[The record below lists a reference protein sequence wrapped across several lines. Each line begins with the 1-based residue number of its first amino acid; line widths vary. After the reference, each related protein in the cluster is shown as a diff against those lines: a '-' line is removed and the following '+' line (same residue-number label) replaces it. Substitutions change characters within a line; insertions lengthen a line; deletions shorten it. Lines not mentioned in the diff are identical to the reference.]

1 MANEII
7 LVVDDNPEIVR
18 FLKQYVL
25 VPAGYHVLTA
35 SDGQN
40 GLELAIQSRPD
51 LIMLD
56 MTMPRLSGIEMLI
69 SLRKS
74 AFQCP
79 VIFMTV
85 HGSENI
91 AVEAFRLGVRD
102 YMIKPFTVDEVR
114 QAVDRALNEVRL
126 AREKEELSRN
136 LLASETVQQTV
147 ITLAHYINNH
157 LTVLTAGMSILQEAI
172 ERPTED
178 NQLQKT
184 VARDCQSSLKQIQAV
199 MRVLTQVTH
208 VHQASYHG
216 QVKMID
222 IETELKKEMGNGQP

>member
-1 MANEII
+1 MANEKI

-18 FLKQYVL
+18 FLKQYIL
-25 VPAGYHVLTA
+25 VPSGYQVLTA
-35 SDGQN
+35 GDGQS
-40 GLELAIQSRPD
+40 GLEVALQSRPD

-56 MTMPRLSGIEMLI
+56 MTMPKLSGMQMLFA
-69 SLRKS
+69 LRKS
-74 AFQCP
+74 EYQCP

-114 QAVDRALNEVRL
+114 QAVDRALLEVRL
-126 AREKEELSRN
+126 AREKEDLARN

-172 ERPTED
+172 EQPSED
-178 NQLQKT
+178 NHLQLT

-199 MRVLTQVTH
+199 MRVLQQVTH
-208 VHQASYHG
+208 VQQAAYHG

-222 IETELKKEMGNGQP
+222 IEAELKKQMGN